1 MSVIEIKDV
10 RKSYGSGD
18 AKTEILK
25 GVSLTIE
32 PGEFV
37 AITGPSGSGKSTL
50 MNIIGLLDT
59 PDSGYYK
66 LSDLEVHSSK
76 QSSLAKLRLRYIGFI
91 FQSFNLISGLNAI
104 ENVELP
110 MIYAKV
116 KHQERR
122 QRAFDLLTMVGIADR
137 AKNKPNQL
145 SGGQMQ
151 RVAIARS
158 LVNSPQIILADEPT
172 GNLDSQTGSAV
183 MGILKQLN
191 SQGTTIVMITHDPN
205 IAKQASRIVTINDGI
220 VSQPQQQAPQ
230 PITKPVT
237 VQSPVT
243 TPVTAP
249 MPVPAPAPLPIS
261 VPTPLPKAV
270 TIPQTPTTAP
280 LQQPVPQPRP
290 TSPVVFPAQRS
301 IYVALPAKSPP
312 TTPQPMVV
320 QARQPPAP
328 SAPTPPPLPPHN
340 SDILIEDN
348 GEVVVAINHQNPE
361 GTN

>member
-18 AKTEILK
+18 AKTEVLK
-25 GVSLTIE
+25 GVSLSIE

-91 FQSFNLISGLNAI
+91 FQSFNLIAGLNAI

-116 KHQERR
+116 RHRERR
-122 QRAFDLLTMVGIADR
+122 QRAFDLLTMVGIAER

-158 LVNSPQIILADEPT
+158 MVNSPQIILADEPT

-183 MGILKQLN
+183 MEILKQLN
-191 SQGTTIVMITHDPN
+191 SQGTTIVMITHDPT
-205 IAKQASRIVTINDGI
+205 IASQANRIVNISDGI
-220 VSQPQQQAPQ
+220 IAQPQQQTAQ
-230 PITKPVT
+230 PIAKP
-237 VQSPVT
+237 
-243 TPVTAP
+243 
-249 MPVPAPAPLPIS
+249 
-261 VPTPLPKAV
+261 VPTPMPAV
-270 TIPQTPTTAP
+270 TANAPSAPAMPAPVVATPFPQTAP
-280 LQQPVPQPRP
+280 IQQPRTPKRKQQPGP
-290 TSPVVFPAQRS
+290 PPPVVASSAVFPAQRR
-301 IYVALPAKSPP
+301 IYVAPP
-312 TTPQPMVV
+312 TKNPPSEPQPMAV
-320 QARQPPAP
+320 QVDRLPTPKAPA
-328 SAPTPPPLPPHN
+328 PPPLPPRD
-340 SDILIEDN
+340 SDILVEDDD
-348 GEVVVAINHQNPE
+348 EVVVAINHQNTE

>member
-1 MSVIEIKDV
+1 MSVIDIKDV

-25 GVSLTIE
+25 GVSLSIE

-91 FQSFNLISGLNAI
+91 FQSFNLIAGLNAI

-116 KHQERR
+116 KHRERR
-122 QRAFDLLTMVGIADR
+122 QRAFDLLTMVGIAER
-137 AKNKPNQL
+137 ATNKPNQL

-205 IAKQASRIVTINDGI
+205 IARQASRIVNISDGI
-220 VSQPQQQAPQ
+220 ITQPQQQAAQ
-230 PITKPVT
+230 PVAK
-237 VQSPVT
+237 
-243 TPVTAP
+243 
-249 MPVPAPAPLPIS
+249 PAPAPSPVVVANPPSAPAPFAPVVDTQLPQTAPIQQ
-261 VPTPLPKAV
+261 PPI
-270 TIPQTPTTAP
+270 IPQT
-280 LQQPVPQPRP
+280 QQPIQLPAVP
-290 TSPVVFPAQRS
+290 TSPAVFPAQRS
-301 IYVALPAKSPP
+301 IHVAPPPKSPP
-312 TTPQPMVV
+312 SAPQPMAV
-320 QARQPPAP
+320 QVGQPPTL
-328 SAPTPPPLPPHN
+328 STPTPPPLPPHN
-340 SDILIEDN
+340 SDILVEND
-348 GEVVVAINHQNPE
+348 GEVVVAINHQNTK
-361 GTN
+361 GTS

>member
-25 GVSLTIE
+25 GVSLSIE

-76 QSSLAKLRLRYIGFI
+76 QSSLSKLRLRYIGFI
-91 FQSFNLISGLNAI
+91 FQSFNLIAGLNAI

-116 KHQERR
+116 KRQERR
-122 QRAFDLLTMVGIADR
+122 QRAFDLLTMVGIAER

-183 MGILKQLN
+183 MEILKQLN

-205 IAKQASRIVTINDGI
+205 IARQASRIVNISDGTIT
-220 VSQPQQQAPQ
+220 QPQQQATQ
-230 PITKPVT
+230 PMAKPL
-237 VQSPVT
+237 
-243 TPVTAP
+243 
-249 MPVPAPAPLPIS
+249 PAPKPAVVANTPSAPAMPAP
-261 VPTPLPKAV
+261 VVATPLPQTAPIQQPPIAPQIQQPTPPPPAV
-270 TIPQTPTTAP
+270 TSPT
-280 LQQPVPQPRP
+280 
-290 TSPVVFPAQRS
+290 VFPVQRS
-301 IYVALPAKSPP
+301 IYVAPLPKSPP
-312 TTPQPMVV
+312 SAPQPMAV
-320 QARQPPAP
+320 QVGQPPTL
-328 SAPTPPPLPPHN
+328 STPTPPPLPPHN
-340 SDILIEDN
+340 SDILVEDD
-348 GEVVVAINHQNPE
+348 GEVVVAINHQNPT
-361 GTN
+361 GAS

>member
-1 MSVIEIKDV
+1 MSVIDIRDV

-25 GVSLTIE
+25 GVSLSIE

-91 FQSFNLISGLNAI
+91 FQSFNLIAGLNAI

-116 KHQERR
+116 KHRARR
-122 QRAFDLLTMVGIADR
+122 QRAFDLLTMVGIAER

-183 MGILKQLN
+183 MEILKQLN
-191 SQGTTIVMITHDPN
+191 SQGTTIVMITHDPTIARQANRIIN
-205 IAKQASRIVTINDGI
+205 ISDGTIT
-220 VSQPQQQAPQ
+220 QPQQQVTQ
-230 PITKPVT
+230 PVSKPLPTPRAAVEAN
-237 VQSPVT
+237 SPS
-243 TPVTAP
+243 
-249 MPVPAPAPLPIS
+249 APAPPALVVATTLPQTAPIQQPPIA
-261 VPTPLPKAV
+261 PTKQQPAPPPAV
-270 TIPQTPTTAP
+270 T
-280 LQQPVPQPRP
+280 
-290 TSPVVFPAQRS
+290 SPAVFPAQRR
-301 IYVALPAKSPP
+301 IYVAPP
-312 TTPQPMVV
+312 TKNPPSAPQPMAV
-320 QARQPPAP
+320 QVNIPTLPAP
-328 SAPTPPPLPPHN
+328 APPPLPPRD
-340 SDILIEDN
+340 SDILIEDD

-361 GTN
+361 GAN